1 MVITGDLL
9 REYLAKA
16 DKEGFAV
23 PAFNYSDIWDLLAIV
38 EAAKEKKAPVMLA
51 SNPLVVEMIGVEI
64 CGAMGKAIMEKESQ
78 PFFHHLDHSS
88 KVEICKKAI
97 DNGYP
102 SIMIDASKLSLS
114 ENIAAAKQ
122 VVKYA
127 KTKRVH
133 VEAEIGKIRGAGIE
147 GAYSGTGLDFL
158 AKPGEAAELAKE
170 TGIDSLAVGVG
181 TAHGFY
187 AGKPEIYFD
196 RLAEIN
202 EAVKIPLVLHGGTG
216 IPQDDIR
223 RAIKNG
229 INKVNVGTIIH
240 CTYMN
245 TMKKTLNEMGE
256 NPYTLDVVKPS
267 LSAIKN
273 VVMGWIDVCMAGN
286 KI

>member
-9 REYLAKA
+9 REYLRKA
-16 DKEGFAV
+16 DKQGFAV

-38 EAAKEKKAPVMLA
+38 ETAKEEKAPVMLA
-51 SNPLVVEMIGVEI
+51 SNPLVVRDIGVEI
-64 CGAMGKAIMEKESQ
+64 CGAMGAAIMKKETQ

-88 KVEICKKAI
+88 SVELCFAAI
-97 DNGYP
+97 ENGYP
-102 SIMIDASKLSLS
+102 SVMIDASKLSLA
-114 ENIAAAKQ
+114 ENIKISKK
-122 VVKYA
+122 VTDYA
-127 KTKRVH
+127 KKKKAH

-147 GAYSGTGLDFL
+147 GAYSGSGLDFL
-158 AKPGEAAELAKE
+158 AKPDEAKELADKA
-170 TGIDSLAVGVG
+170 GIDSLAVGIG

-202 EAVKIPLVLHGGTG
+202 EAVSVPLVLHGGSG
-216 IPQDDIR
+216 IPEEDIR

-245 TMKKTLNEMGE
+245 TMKKTLNEMPE
-256 NPYTLDVVKPS
+256 NPYTLDVVKPV
-267 LSAIKN
+267 LKEVKEIVRA
-273 VVMGWIDVCMAGN
+273 WIRVCMAE
-286 KI
+286 KKV